1 MTFLDSSVIIDLVEG
16 VPGTVAELDTFEP
29 PYLTST
35 ICVFEVLNGKIGSGE
50 TDIVAAR
57 NDFGGVKSLDLT
69 ENVAQEAVRM
79 QDKLLDDGE
88 RMSPRDIL
96 IAATARSTGDELVV
110 ADADFETEH
119 LASLL
124 TVRNLAAE

>member
-16 VPGTVAELDTFEP
+16 VPQTVEKRDQFDA

-35 ICVFEVLNGKIGSGE
+35 ICVFEVLNGKLGSGE

-69 ENVAQEAVRM
+69 ENIAQEAARM
-79 QDKLLDDGE
+79 QDQLLTDGE

-110 ADADFETEH
+110 ADKDFETKH
-119 LASLL
+119 LTNLMTVTNL
-124 TVRNLAAE
+124 TDN